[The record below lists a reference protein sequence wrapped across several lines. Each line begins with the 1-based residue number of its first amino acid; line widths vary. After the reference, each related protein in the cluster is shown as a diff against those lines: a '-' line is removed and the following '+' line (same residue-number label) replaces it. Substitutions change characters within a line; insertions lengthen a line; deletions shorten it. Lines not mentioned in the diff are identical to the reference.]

1 MPPEADSTFDHI
13 HIGALLFP
21 EMDQFDFTGPFE
33 VLSRLPHST
42 FHVVAKEHGPIRD
55 GRGLLLL
62 PEETMGQT
70 PPLDVLVVPG
80 GYGQQALMDDEAVLD
95 FIRGQARSA
104 RYVFSVCTGALLL
117 GSAGLLRGKRATTHW
132 ASLPLLPYFGAI
144 PMRDRVVLD
153 GNLLSA
159 GGVSSGIDGALRLAA
174 LLRGTAPAQAIQL
187 YMQYAPEP
195 PFQAGLPET
204 APREVWEQVR
214 REGQT
219 IAEARLAT
227 AQRIAE
233 RLGITVAK
241 DD

>member
-1 MPPEADSTFDHI
+1 
-13 HIGALLFP
+13 
-21 EMDQFDFTGPFE
+21 
-33 VLSRLPHST
+33 
-42 FHVVAKEHGPIRD
+42 
-55 GRGLLLL
+55 
-62 PEETMGQT
+62 
-70 PPLDVLVVPG
+70 
-80 GYGQQALMDDEAVLD
+80 
-95 FIRGQARSA
+95 
-104 RYVFSVCTGALLL
+104 
-117 GSAGLLRGKRATTHW
+117 
-132 ASLPLLPYFGAI
+132 
-144 PMRDRVVLD
+144 MRDRVVLD

-174 LLRGTAPAQAIQL
+174 LLRGTATAQAIQL

-204 APREVWEQVR
+204 APREIWEQVR

-233 RLGITVAK
+233 RLGITVAR